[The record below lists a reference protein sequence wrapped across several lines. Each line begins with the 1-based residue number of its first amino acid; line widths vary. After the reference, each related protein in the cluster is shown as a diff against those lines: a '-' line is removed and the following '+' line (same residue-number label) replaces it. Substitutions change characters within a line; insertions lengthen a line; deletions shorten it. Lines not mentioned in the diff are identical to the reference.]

1 MNKVKDLL
9 ERAGTKAKFAVGTL
23 AAAGTTAL
31 ATVAASAEE
40 GTGLAS
46 SAEAGTGLASYSTQ
60 ITEQF
65 TNTANDVIPIIIGVL
80 GAGLGIFAIFVG
92 IKLAK
97 KMFSTVSKG

>member
-9 ERAGTKAKFAVGTL
+9 ERVVTKAKFAVGTL
-23 AAAGTTAL
+23 AAAGTTAI

-40 GTGLAS
+40 
-46 SAEAGTGLASYSTQ
+46 TGLASYSTQ

-65 TNTANDVIPIIIGVL
+65 TNTAADVVPIIIGVL
-80 GAGLGIFAIFVG
+80 GAGLGIFTIFVG

>member
-9 ERAGTKAKFAVGTL
+9 ERVGTKAKFAVGTL

-31 ATVAASAEE
+31 ATVAASAE
-40 GTGLAS
+40 G
-46 SAEAGTGLASYSTQ
+46 GTGLASYSTQ

>member
-1 MNKVKDLL
+1 MNKVKNLL
-9 ERAGTKAKFAVGTL
+9 ERVGTKAKFAVGTL
-23 AAAGTTAL
+23 AAAGTTAI
-31 ATVAASAEE
+31 ATVAASAAEE
-40 GTGLAS
+40 
-46 SAEAGTGLASYSTQ
+46 GTGLASYSTQ

-65 TNTANDVIPIIIGVL
+65 SNTANDIMPIIIGVL

>member
-1 MNKVKDLL
+1 MNKVKNLL
-9 ERAGTKAKFAVGTL
+9 ERVGTKAKFAVGTL
-23 AAAGTTAL
+23 AAAGTTAI

-40 GTGLAS
+40 
-46 SAEAGTGLASYSTQ
+46 GTGLASYSTQ